1 MDMDDR
7 LDSFKTFVNNL
18 DMSGLEETTN
28 KGILQLED
36 NRKDIFV
43 YDLPIDTAHYYI
55 QLVMSIDNPHVII
68 TYLTSSERDYDELR
82 DFVDGIIQAAYPGRR
97 LTPSVTLIDEGEQI
111 ELDLSNTWE
120 YQTYYELCEFV
131 EKVVFHYNLD
141 PGIKMP
147 PSMSIK
153 SSPFAIGHVELENPA
168 EFIRMSYLKASIMD
182 AGFVKAFMTRNRDYA
197 SNTFDEDAEDLA
209 ERIIEVC
216 KIHPTQ
222 SIL

>member
-1 MDMDDR
+1 
-7 LDSFKTFVNNL
+7 
-18 DMSGLEETTN
+18 MSGLEETTN

-55 QLVMSIDNPHVII
+55 QLVMYVDNPHVII
-68 TYLTSSERDYDELR
+68 NYLTSIERDHDELR
-82 DFVDGIIQAAYPGRR
+82 DFVDGITQAAYPDRR
-97 LTPSVTLIDEGEQI
+97 LTPSVTLTDEGKQI
-111 ELDLSNTWE
+111 DLDLSNSWE

-131 EKVVFHYNLD
+131 EKVEFHYKID

-147 PSMSIK
+147 PSLSVD
-153 SSPFAIGHVELENPA
+153 SLSFAIGHVELENPA

-197 SNTFDEDAEDLA
+197 SNTYDEDAEDLA

-216 KIHPTQ
+216 KRHPMQ